1 MDIDKLKE
9 WMLSIEN
16 RITELE
22 KKGIDTGYVNNNTK
36 PKLLPK
42 TKIDWESLKQATMNT
57 KAYNFVENIHRN
69 SYPSITE
76 GQYNALAKIAD
87 TYHCKINN
95 I

>member
-1 MDIDKLKE
+1 MEIDKLKE
-9 WMLSIEN
+9 WMLSIDK

-22 KKGIDTGYVNNNTK
+22 KKGIDTVHVNNK

-42 TKIDWESLKQATMNT
+42 TRIDWESLKQATMNT